1 MSIARQYPKPK
12 PDKSTK
18 PMSTDATRQRPV
30 VKAKTK
36 QKSKRRKA

>member
-1 MSIARQYPKPK
+1 MIKFSKPK

-36 QKSKRRKA
+36 AKPKRRK

>member
-30 VKAKTK
+30 VKAKKTK
-36 QKSKRRKA
+36 AKK